1 MLIQPSS
8 SGVPRMATAFSA
20 LTRAG
25 AAGTAGW
32 MGTAGISGVTA
43 AAGLSGWAVGIA
55 GVMTGVSKLSATAG
69 CTGCAAFAKK
79 SDASV
84 STASCT
90 MGCGAGLGA
99 GRSGFCPKVPP
110 GPTMSGSM
118 GSLPPSFT
126 SVWSGPRSTS
136 KEARGRDTRT
146 CTGVM
151 AGAAGSGWASGW
163 PEVSAGGSGC
173 GAASGSS
180 ASISSV
186 TLWPQWRMP
195 FSQSGTPMRKAGVSI
210 SSSASSSSRYSS
222 SASS

>member
-1 MLIQPSS
+1 MSFSSTGSLVMLIQPSS

-55 GVMTGVSKLSATAG
+55 GVMTGVSKLSAAAG

-151 AGAAGSGWASGW
+151 AGAA
-163 PEVSAGGSGC
+163 
-173 GAASGSS
+173 ASGSS